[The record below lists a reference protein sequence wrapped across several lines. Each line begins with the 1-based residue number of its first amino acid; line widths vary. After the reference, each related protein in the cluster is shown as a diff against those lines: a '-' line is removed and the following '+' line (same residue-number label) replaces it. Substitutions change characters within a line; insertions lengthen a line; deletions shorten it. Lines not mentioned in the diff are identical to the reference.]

1 MGYID
6 TALTKIMNEYDED
19 RTIARANRE
28 RTVKEVHNKF
38 PEIEEIEK
46 EINRL
51 GLENFGNILKNPEN
65 SKEINENFEKKLKEL
80 KEKKNEI
87 LKKNNIPL
95 DYDEVKYKCEK
106 CLDTGYE
113 DTKKCSCFIQKLIK
127 VRYKL
132 SNMENILKD
141 FEDFSFDYYSEKKI
155 SDNEMSERENIK
167 DIFDRSLSFCEKKE
181 GKSLLFYG
189 NCGTGKTF
197 LSSCIAKKM
206 MDNGYSVI
214 YMTAPSI
221 IEKYEAYKFGKK
233 VDQKEIIDMF
243 YESDLLI
250 IDDLGTEASN
260 AVSLQFMFE
269 IINKRI
275 LNNKKM
281 IISTNLNMG
290 DIVKRYTQRIG
301 SRIYESFEILNF
313 KARDIRIQQLERNV
327 K

>member
-141 FEDFSFDYYSEKKI
+141 FEDFSFDYYSEKKT

-181 GKSLLFYG
+181 G
-189 NCGTGKTF
+189 
-197 LSSCIAKKM
+197 
-206 MDNGYSVI
+206 
-214 YMTAPSI
+214 
-221 IEKYEAYKFGKK
+221 
-233 VDQKEIIDMF
+233 
-243 YESDLLI
+243 
-250 IDDLGTEASN
+250 
-260 AVSLQFMFE
+260 
-269 IINKRI
+269 
-275 LNNKKM
+275 
-281 IISTNLNMG
+281 
-290 DIVKRYTQRIG
+290 
-301 SRIYESFEILNF
+301 
-313 KARDIRIQQLERNV
+313 
-327 K
+327 